1 MGIPSRIGLDLDN
14 TIIDYTPAYRVIAA
28 RIGLP
33 RKFVDRES
41 IRPLLRRSEVDD
53 MKWQRFQ
60 ALLYTDGLAFAQPA
74 AGLSDFLNLCAMLNV
89 RVFIVSHKTATTP
102 VQFGARDLRGPAQA
116 WLMDRGIV
124 PDHINLDDIYFCST
138 RVEKVQT
145 IASLG
150 CEAFV
155 DDLIEVLEH
164 PDLPIDIR
172 RFHYQLDTGMFDD
185 PTLGVQPANFASLL
199 TWLASC

>member
-14 TIIDYTPAYRVIAA
+14 TVIDYTPAYRVIAA

-33 RKFVDRES
+33 REFVDRES

-53 MKWQRFQ
+53 MEWQRFQ

-74 AGLSDFLNLCAMLNV
+74 AGLSDFLNLCATLNV

-124 PDHINLDDIYFCST
+124 PGHVIKDDIYFCST
-138 RVEKVQT
+138 RVEKIQT

-172 RFHYQLDTGMFDD
+172 RFHYQLDAGAFDD
-185 PTLGVQPANFASLL
+185 PALGVQPANFTSLL
-199 TWLASC
+199 TWLAAC